1 MWNDILQSRKDL
13 AGLMPKVVS
22 VSALGI
28 NKEKTED
35 ATFVCIQYVNVD
47 CGFLG
52 VMSMLTVEFS
62 TN

>member
-1 MWNDILQSRKDL
+1 
-13 AGLMPKVVS
+13 MPKVVS

-35 ATFVCIQYVNVD
+35 ATFFKCLLPTFVCIQYVNVD